1 MIATGIKKV
10 LLAQMAEF
18 RAQFLRNGKMIVDDQ
33 ADSSPLGHGQNR
45 FSQTANFCDR
55 QFLGAQLN
63 QVGTPIAKLLGH
75 ALRRAPAQEGGI
87 HKGVKPAF
95 R

>member
-1 MIATGIKKV
+1 MIATGIKEV

-18 RAQFLRNGKMIVDDQ
+18 RAQFPRNGKMIVDDQ
-33 ADSSPLGHGQNR
+33 PDTCPLRHRHNR
-45 FSQTANFCDR
+45 LSQTANFCDR

-75 ALRRAPAQEGGI
+75 ALRRAPAQKGGI